1 MATKSITK
9 DGRFKA
15 LPKGPNGG
23 IQLLL
28 IQSVDH
34 LGKQGDVVHVKRGF
48 AFNYLLP
55 QGLATL
61 ASDHHMRM
69 VDKHR
74 AKLMEIEKARLASLR
89 SLADALAKQSITI
102 EANANDE
109 GHLYGSVS
117 APEISA
123 ALKLANFHITND
135 QIRLDGPLKE
145 LGLYT
150 VRVHLHH
157 EIEAELKVW
166 VVPTVQADVPAPKKE
181 KSDKPAKETGKEKE
195 KPAK

>member
-1 MATKSITK
+1 MATKTISK

-15 LPKGPNGG
+15 LPKGANGG
-23 IQLLL
+23 VQLLL

-34 LGKQGDVVHVKRGF
+34 LGKQGDVVQVKRGY

-55 QGLATL
+55 QGLATM
-61 ASDHHMRM
+61 ASDHHIRM

-74 AKLMEIEKARLASLR
+74 VKLMEIEKARLASLR
-89 SLADALAKQSITI
+89 SLADAIAKQSITI

-117 APEISA
+117 APEIAA
-123 ALKLANFHITND
+123 ALKLVNFHITND

-150 VRVHLHH
+150 VRIHLHH
-157 EIEAELKVW
+157 EIESELKVW
-166 VVPTVQADVPAPKKE
+166 VVPTVQAEAPAAAKKE
-181 KSDKPAKETGKEKE
+181 KTEKPAKEASKE

>member
-1 MATKSITK
+1 MATKSISK

-61 ASDHHMRM
+61 ASNHHMRM

-89 SLADALAKQSITI
+89 TLADAIAKQSITI

-123 ALKLANFHITND
+123 ALKLASFHITND

-166 VVPTVQADVPAPKKE
+166 VVPTVQADAPTPKKE
-181 KSDKPAKETGKEKE
+181 KSDKAAKEPAKDKE